1 MINLYGQYGRVFVTR
16 EMYDSAA
23 YYLDEAFLLAD
34 KYQFPYTSYIY
45 IRKGEM
51 EAKRGDYLSALN
63 SYCRGLDN
71 MMETGVNH
79 GLPGLYQAISDIYKQ
94 LNEPDSVQHYLSRK
108 IEVERELTK
117 TNTHALDNAVKAL
130 LEEER
135 GQYDSKFRT
144 TLSYVMIIGASVI
157 LLTLLLW
164 YFWRKRNKRI
174 IAEKDSELA
183 TLEEKLSDAAIEV
196 IELAKKNDDAF
207 LIRFNELYPD
217 FIRDLYMS
225 HPRLTHS
232 EYSFCVLIYLHF
244 TSKEIAQILC
254 VEHRSVQT
262 RKNRLRKKLGIPSET
277 DLYQYLKTL
286 DSAENSKVRF

>member
-51 EAKRGDYLSALN
+51 EAKRGDYLSALT

-174 IAEKDSELA
+174 IAEKESELA
-183 TLEEKLSDAAIEV
+183 ALEEKLSDAA
-196 IELAKKNDDAF
+196 ELVYMEPSSFCRYFKKKTSRTFIDYVKNVRIGMAARLLAETDKQITQICYDCGYNNLAN
-207 LIRFNELYPD
+207 FNHYFKQIMKKTP
-217 FIRDLYMS
+217 
-225 HPRLTHS
+225 S
-232 EYSFCVLIYLHF
+232 EY
-244 TSKEIAQILC
+244 
-254 VEHRSVQT
+254 
-262 RKNRLRKKLGIPSET
+262 RKAFRE
-277 DLYQYLKTL
+277 
-286 DSAENSKVRF
+286 